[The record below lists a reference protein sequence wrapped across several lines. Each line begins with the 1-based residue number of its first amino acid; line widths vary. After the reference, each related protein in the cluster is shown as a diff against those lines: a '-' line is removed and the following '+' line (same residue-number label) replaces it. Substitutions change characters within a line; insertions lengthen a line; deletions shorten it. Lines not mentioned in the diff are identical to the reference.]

1 LIGKFFIMR
10 HLPVIFLGVLSLFA
24 ALYLVIDHGT
34 LVEQSTH
41 VKDMDGYTYV
51 VDYKVTRYEQKKT
64 EANPKFN
71 LEYPNKNQNAQP
83 RSREFDFWNW
93 TD

>member
-1 LIGKFFIMR
+1 
-10 HLPVIFLGVLSLFA
+10 
-24 ALYLVIDHGT
+24 
-34 LVEQSTH
+34 
-41 VKDMDGYTYV
+41 MDGYTYV